1 MAERWKEPDAPV
13 RLRGAARGVDAA
25 LLQVQSAVLPL
36 VRMPLAIRGRSGEN
50 LLALLG
56 TATQHARGLAAA
68 ADIDIDLAPH
78 LRTRVDHITEV
89 LASSLHALDRQV
101 ATGERGGTWMRVR
114 PLIHELESVLNGPLG
129 QRADRLHVALRELAS
144 LDEVLA
150 GIADSRG
157 LTIIAAPPAGVPV
170 AEGAT
175 TSPVPTGVP
184 SAPPAAS
191 RDARSAPR

>member
-89 LASSLHALDRQV
+89 LASSLHD
-101 ATGERGGTWMRVR
+101 
-114 PLIHELESVLNGPLG
+114 
-129 QRADRLHVALRELAS
+129 
-144 LDEVLA
+144 
-150 GIADSRG
+150 GIGDSRG
-157 LTIIAAPPAGVPV
+157 LTIIAAPPAGAPV
-170 AEGAT
+170 A
-175 TSPVPTGVP
+175 P
-184 SAPPAAS
+184 SAVRNHTVSATDNSHPPAKWLPAG
-191 RDARSAPR
+191 RDGRPRTQETP